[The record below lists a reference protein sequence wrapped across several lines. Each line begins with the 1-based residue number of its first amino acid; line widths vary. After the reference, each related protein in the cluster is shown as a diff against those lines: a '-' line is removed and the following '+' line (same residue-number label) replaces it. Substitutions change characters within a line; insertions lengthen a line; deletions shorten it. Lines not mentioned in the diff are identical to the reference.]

1 MDKTLCDVVVI
12 GGGPSG
18 SLAATYLTQKGY
30 DVVLL
35 ERAKHPRPHVGESL
49 LPHVWRYCDEAGVSA
64 KIEAE
69 GFTKKAGGTVVWK
82 DMISQVGFKDFGHTR
97 PSLHVERDRFDHILL
112 SHAAETGATVCEEV
126 AVTNVDFRDETQPIV
141 HYRHLTDRTTG
152 AIACR
157 FVVDASGQSS
167 VIAKQLGT
175 RVLDEGFRFASLWGY
190 FDNSKY
196 ISTDGRSYPFERLS
210 EIPTTTFVT
219 WIPDSGDWGWV
230 WHIPLRDKTSV
241 GLILP
246 VDQLKAAKTNGETWE
261 SYFLKKCAEIPYL
274 KELLAE
280 ATYHENSVAGVQ
292 DYSYRSTQLAGP
304 GYFLVGDAAGF
315 IDPIF
320 SAGVI
325 IGMYSAYTAAWS
337 IDRCFK
343 NPERTAK
350 YQTLYS
356 KQLEGRLE
364 VARSLALP
372 GYRSGNHASELA
384 RAMVTFESK
393 TEQELMATVSQMTTR
408 ADNFFHLIE
417 DDNLDEAQFRKR
429 RYRVLERLAI

>member
-112 SHAAETGATVCEEV
+112 THAAETGATVCEEV
-126 AVTNVDFRDETQPIV
+126 AVTNVDFSDEPQPIV
-141 HYRHLTDRTTG
+141 HYRRLADRTTG
-152 AIACR
+152 SIACR

-196 ISTDGRSYPFERLS
+196 ISTDGRAYPFERLN

-246 VDQLKAAKTNGETWE
+246 VDQLKAAKADGETWE
-261 SYFLKKCAEIPYL
+261 SYFLKKCGEIPYL

-280 ATYHENSVAGVQ
+280 ATYHEKSVAGVQ

-337 IDRCFK
+337 IDQCFK
-343 NPERTAK
+343 KPDRTAQ

-393 TEQELMATVSQMTTR
+393 SEQALMATVSQMTTR
-408 ADNFFHLIE
+408 ADNFFYLIE
-417 DDNLDEAQFRKR
+417 DDKVDETQFHER

>member
-1 MDKTLCDVVVI
+1 MDKALCDVVVI
-12 GGGPSG
+12 GGGPAG

-30 DVVLL
+30 DVVLF

-69 GFTKKAGGTVVWK
+69 GFTEKAGGTVVWK

-126 AVTNVDFRDETQPIV
+126 AVTQIDFHDETQPVV
-141 HYRHLTDRTTG
+141 HYRRLTDRTTG
-152 AIACR
+152 SIACR
-157 FVVDASGQSS
+157 FVVDASGQNS

-196 ISTDGRSYPFERLS
+196 FAPGGRAYPFERLRD
-210 EIPTTTFVT
+210 IPPTTFVT

-246 VDQLKAAKTNGETWE
+246 VDQLKAAKAAGETWE

-274 KELLAE
+274 KALLAE
-280 ATYHENSVAGVQ
+280 ATYHEKSVTGVQ

-325 IGMYSAYTAAWS
+325 IGMYSAYTAAWA
-337 IDRCFK
+337 IDHCFK
-343 NPERTAK
+343 KPERSAN
-350 YQTLYS
+350 YQALYS

-393 TEQELMATVSQMTTR
+393 TEKELMATVSQMTTR
-408 ADNFFHLIE
+408 ADNFFYLIE
-417 DDNLDEAQFRKR
+417 DDRLDETQFHER
-429 RYRVLERLAI
+429 RYRVLETLTT